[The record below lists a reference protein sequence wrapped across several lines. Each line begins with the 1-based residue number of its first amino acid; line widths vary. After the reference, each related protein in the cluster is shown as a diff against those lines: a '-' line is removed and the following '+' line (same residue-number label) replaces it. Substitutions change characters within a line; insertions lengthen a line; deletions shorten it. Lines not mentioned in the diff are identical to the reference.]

1 MRPRPP
7 AAAAT
12 AFTLIE
18 LLVVIA
24 IIAILAGMLLPALA
38 AAKGAAQRIACVN
51 NLRQLDLAVRVYVD
65 ESGNKFP
72 PRTSTNRWPTLFL
85 PTYRDLKILHCPSD
99 VPKPATAGGFRIN
112 TNLYPAEVAPRSYIM
127 NGWND
132 YYNSQG
138 FNVAQGRG
146 RRGPRNPITPPAAMD
161 ESMVT
166 EPSETI
172 VFGEKS
178 KTSGHFHMDFNTYD
192 DLIQLDQTRH
202 GNSVK
207 TGRGGGSN
215 YAMTDGSVRFLKF
228 GKSLA
233 PVNLWAVTPTARNL
247 GLVTK

>member
-1 MRPRPP
+1 
-7 AAAAT
+7 
-12 AFTLIE
+12 
-18 LLVVIA
+18 
-24 IIAILAGMLLPALA
+24 
-38 AAKGAAQRIACVN
+38 
-51 NLRQLDLAVRVYVD
+51 
-65 ESGNKFP
+65 
-72 PRTSTNRWPTLFL
+72 
-85 PTYRDLKILHCPSD
+85 
-99 VPKPATAGGFRIN
+99 
-112 TNLYPAEVAPRSYIM
+112 
-127 NGWND
+127 
-132 YYNSQG
+132 
-138 FNVAQGRG
+138 
-146 RRGPRNPITPPAAMD
+146 MD